1 MKSDLDLLWDSFN
14 FYTAEVAKVEKLH
27 IRDLA
32 QFSRVEY
39 EREKLKQKCLTNI
52 LSLMHLYQK
61 QNICL
66 SQIIDYSQDLDD
78 IPQEYQVDYHL
89 LQSLQ
94 EITNNLIEDIKK
106 TKLEIESY

>member
-14 FYTAEVAKVEKLH
+14 FYSSEVARVENFH

-32 QFSRVEY
+32 QFSSAEY
-39 EREKLKQKCLTNI
+39 EREKLKQKCLTNVRLLI
-52 LSLMHLYQK
+52 HLYQK
-61 QNICL
+61 QNLCL

-78 IPQEYQVDYHL
+78 IPKEYQVDDNL

-94 EITNNLIEDIKK
+94 EITNNLIEDMKK